1 MLRKIKN
8 FFHLIEALIANIIY
22 SFPSKKIKVIGV
34 TGTDGKTTTTSFLAH
49 LLKQSGKKVSF
60 VSTVYAQIA
69 DKIYDTG
76 LHVTTPSSF
85 MIQRF
90 LNKAVK
96 NKDEFFVLE
105 TTSHALDQNRV
116 WGVNFEIGVLTN
128 ITHEHLDYHKTYE
141 NYVKAKCKLLKNS
154 KIIVINQE
162 DNSYKYVLNQIKN
175 SKLKIQNYN
184 SKLKILDKVP
194 NLTKFN
200 RFNFSAGYQVAKI
213 LNISD
218 DDFLKAVKTFK
229 LPQGRLDL
237 IYDKDFKVIID
248 FAHTPNAFKELL
260 PEIKKIYLKKSGR
273 LIHVFGSAGLRD
285 SSKRPL
291 MGRYSSQYSDYIIL
305 TEEDYRTEDP
315 KKICQQIASGFIN
328 KKINYETIINRKEAI
343 KKALKMAKKND
354 VVLLTG
360 KGHEKS
366 LCRGKKEYPWSDYEA
381 VKEILKIN

>member
-22 SFPSKKIKVIGV
+22 GFPSKKIKVIGV

-85 MIQRF
+85 MVQRF
-90 LNKAVK
+90 LNEAVK

-154 KIIVINQE
+154 KIIVINEE
-162 DNSYKYVLNQIKN
+162 DNSYKYVLNQIKD
-175 SKLKIQNYN
+175 SELKIQNYN

-237 IYDKDFKVIID
+237 VYDKDFKVIID

-291 MGRYSSQYSDYIIL
+291 MGKYSSQYSDYIIL

-315 KKICQQIASGFIN
+315 KKICGQIVSGFIS
-328 KKINYETIINRKEAI
+328 KKINYEVIIDRKEAI

-366 LCRGKKEYPWSDYEA
+366 LCRGKTEYPWSDYEA